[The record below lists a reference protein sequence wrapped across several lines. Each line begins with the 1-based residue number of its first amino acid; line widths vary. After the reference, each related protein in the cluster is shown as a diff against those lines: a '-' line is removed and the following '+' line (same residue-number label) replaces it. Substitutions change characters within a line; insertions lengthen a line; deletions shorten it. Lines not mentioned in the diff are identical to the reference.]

1 MADERNHDKDERD
14 EYVVSRWT
22 PAELDVAGETILG
35 ALRQH
40 SPQSED
46 EVTGNT
52 GLDRGLLLL
61 AGGRLELE
69 GRMKIV
75 AGPTARMY
83 WLS

>member
-1 MADERNHDKDERD
+1 MADDEDEKD

-22 PAELDVAGETILG
+22 PAELDAASESIIE

-40 SPQSED
+40 SPQSDD
-46 EVTGNT
+46 ELTGNT
-52 GLDRGLLLL
+52 RLDRGLLLL

-69 GRMKIV
+69 GRLKIV
-75 AGPTARMY
+75 AGPTARIY